1 MLNPFFHNETKVEQG
16 LLQDLIN
23 EAIQIHGIDVFY
35 LPRFYLTKKTVIR
48 EVIESE
54 FTNAFPLE
62 AYLETYEGYE
72 GAGTLLTKFGIQPMN
87 DMTLTISKD
96 RFETYISALIKR
108 LPNVELSTRPK
119 EGDLIYFPL
128 GDRIFE
134 IKFVEHEQ
142 PFYQL
147 GKTYIY
153 KLNCELFRYQNE
165 VIATGIDTV
174 DNIIIN
180 EGFIQTYVMVG
191 AGSSASAT
199 ANIVNGGVRFVT
211 MLNRGYDYTSA
222 PSVKFSSAPS
232 IGQTATGV
240 ADMIGGI
247 VDLCG
252 PNPDKLRVQSVNITN
267 SGFGYTVAPS
277 VIFNGGGGKDA
288 SAIATIGNGVIQTI
302 NIVNG
307 GSGYVGIVTVSF
319 VGIAS
324 LPAEGRAIIENG
336 SIKTIVL
343 SNTGYGYTQP
353 PSILISSPIFV
364 GIGTYKYNEIVVGS
378 ATGYT
383 ARVRSWDATSK
394 LLQVANPTGTF
405 LQDEIVLG
413 TESGAQYKVAI
424 SSYGDNITDEYAS
437 NIDIREESDKIVNF
451 SEKNPFGIF

>member
-1 MLNPFFHNETKVEQG
+1 MLNPFFHNDSKVEQG

-35 LPRFYLTKKTVIR
+35 LPRLYLTKKKVIR

-62 AYLETYEGYE
+62 AYLETYDGYE

-87 DMTLTISKD
+87 DMTLTISKE
-96 RFETYISALIKR
+96 RFEIYISSLIER

-165 VIATGIDTV
+165 VIATGIDHV
-174 DNIIIN
+174 DNTIIN

-211 MLNRGYDYTSA
+211 MLNRGYDYNSA
-222 PSVKFSSAPS
+222 PNVKFGSAPS
-232 IGQTATGV
+232 IGQTATGS

-252 PNPDKLRVQSVNITN
+252 PNPDKLRVQAVNIIN

-288 SAIATIGNGVIQTI
+288 SAIATIGDGVIQTV
-302 NIVNG
+302 NIING
-307 GSGYVGIVTVSF
+307 GSGYVGVVTVSF

-324 LPAEGRAIIENG
+324 LPAEGRAVIENG

-353 PSILISSPIFV
+353 PSVVISSPIFV
-364 GIGTYKYNEIVVGS
+364 GIGTYRYNEIVVGS
-378 ATGYT
+378 ATSYT

-394 LLQVANPTGTF
+394 ILQVANPTGTF
-405 LQDEIVLG
+405 SQDEIIVG
-413 TESGAQYKVAI
+413 TESEARYKVEI
-424 SSYGDNITDEYAS
+424 SSYGDNIDDKYAS
-437 NIDIREESDKIVNF
+437 NIDIQEESDKIINF

>member
-1 MLNPFFHNETKVEQG
+1 MLNPFFHNDSKIEQG

-23 EAIQIHGIDVFY
+23 EAIKIYGIDVFY
-35 LPRFYLTKKTVIR
+35 LPRFYLTKKKVIR

-54 FTNAFPLE
+54 FTNAYPLE
-62 AYLETYEGYE
+62 AYLETYDGYE

-87 DMTLTISKD
+87 DLTLTISKE
-96 RFETYISALIKR
+96 RFETYIAPLIQN
-108 LPNVELSTRPK
+108 LPNIELSTRPK

-147 GKTYIY
+147 GKTYVY

-165 VIATGIDTV
+165 VIATGIDPV
-174 DNIIIN
+174 DNTIIN

-222 PSVKFSSAPS
+222 PDVKFSSAPS

-252 PNPDKLRVQSVNITN
+252 PNPDKFRVQAVNIIN

-288 SAIATIGNGVIQTI
+288 SALATIGDGVIQNV
-302 NIVNG
+302 NIING
-307 GSGYVGIVTVSF
+307 GSGYVGVVTVSF

-324 LPAEGRAIIENG
+324 LPAEGRAVIENG
-336 SIKTIVL
+336 SIKSIVL
-343 SNTGYGYTQP
+343 SNTGYGYTQT
-353 PSILISSPIFV
+353 PSVVISSPIFV
-364 GIGTYKYNEIVVGS
+364 GVGTYQYNEIVVGS
-378 ATGYT
+378 ATSYT
-383 ARVRSWDATSK
+383 ARVRSWDAASK

-405 LQDEIVLG
+405 AQDEIVLG
-413 TESGAQYKVAI
+413 TESGAQYKVEI

-437 NIDIREESDKIVNF
+437 NIDIQEESDKILDF
-451 SEKNPFGIF
+451 SVKNPFGIF

>member
-1 MLNPFFHNETKVEQG
+1 MLNPFFHNDSKVEQG

-35 LPRFYLTKKTVIR
+35 LPRFYLTKKKVIR

-62 AYLETYEGYE
+62 AYLETYDGYE

-87 DMTLTISKD
+87 DMTLTISRE
-96 RFETYISALIKR
+96 RFEIYISSLIER

-165 VIATGIDTV
+165 VIATGIDNV
-174 DNIIIN
+174 DNVIIN

-191 AGSSASAT
+191 AGASASAT

-211 MLNRGYDYTSA
+211 MLNRGYDYASA
-222 PSVKFSSAPS
+222 PDVKFSSAPS
-232 IGQTATGV
+232 IGQTATGS

-252 PNPDKLRVQSVNITN
+252 PNPDKLRVQAVNIIN

-288 SAIATIGNGVIQTI
+288 SAIATIGDGVIQNV
-302 NIVNG
+302 NIING
-307 GSGYVGIVTVSF
+307 GSGYVGFVTVSF

-353 PSILISSPIFV
+353 PSVAISSPIFV
-364 GIGTYKYNEIVVGS
+364 GIGTYRYNEIVVGS
-378 ATGYT
+378 ATSYT
-383 ARVRSWDATSK
+383 ARVRSWDAAAK

-405 LQDEIVLG
+405 SQDEIVLG
-413 TESGAQYKVAI
+413 TESGAQYKVEI
-424 SSYGDNITDEYAS
+424 SSYGDNITDKYAS
-437 NIDIREESDKIVNF
+437 NIEIQEESDKIIDF